1 MDRAAARRKPLSLIA
16 TFVLSAAA
24 FAQAPAAA
32 PPSAKDEAI
41 PSLRDAAVIVLR
53 HARVIDGT
61 GAPVRE
67 NQSLLIE
74 GGKIRVVENDDAVK
88 VPENAQTLDMSGKSV
103 LPGLVM
109 LHEHL
114 MFTEPIGLTHAV
126 DFSFPR
132 LYLAFGVTTMRTAG
146 TDFPQMELN
155 LKRRIDAG
163 SMPGPEIFIT
173 SPYFSGEGDPF
184 LGAMIMKTPEE
195 ARRAV
200 RFWGGEGF
208 TWFKAYQWIPKD
220 VLAALIDEAHHLGL
234 RVTAHLRSVSCH
246 DAAEMG
252 IDNIEHGCFPST
264 DKLEDD
270 LNGPRTRDLVSTLVQ
285 KGVVL
290 TATPT
295 NGRKPFSDFALEM
308 LDPSARERI
317 SSEIARLKS
326 PPPATAGDAIDSSY
340 AHLLNAFAKAG
351 GRLVLGSDAGGGG
364 TVLAGTGDDDAIENM
379 VRMGFPPL
387 QVIRIATLEGAR
399 FLGVEGRTGSIAA
412 GKEADLLVVRGNP
425 VEHISDIENVEMV
438 FSNGIA
444 YDPKTLIAKVKG
456 EVGWR

>member
-1 MDRAAARRKPLSLIA
+1 MDRAAARHKPLFLIA
-16 TFVLSAAA
+16 TFALSAAA
-24 FAQAPAAA
+24 LAQAPAAA

-61 GAPVRE
+61 GAPARE
-67 NQSLLIE
+67 NQTLIIE
-74 GGKIRVVENDDAVK
+74 GGKIRVVENDDTVK
-88 VPENAQTLDMSGKSV
+88 VPQSAHTLDMSGKSV
-103 LPGLVM
+103 LPGFVM

-132 LYLAFGVTTMRTAG
+132 LYLAFGVTTLRTAG

-163 SMPGPEIFIT
+163 LMPGPEIFVT

-184 LGAMIMKTPEE
+184 LGAMIIKTPEE

-200 RFWGGEGF
+200 RFWAGEGF
-208 TWFKAYQWIPKD
+208 TWFKAYQWVRKD
-220 VLAALIDEAHHLGL
+220 VLAALINEAHQLGV
-234 RVTAHLRSVSCH
+234 RVTAHLRSVSCR

-252 IDNIEHGCFPST
+252 IDNIEHGCFPFT

-270 LNGPRTRDLVSTLVQ
+270 LNGRRTKDLVSTLIQ
-285 KGVVL
+285 KGVAL

-295 NGRKPFSDFALEM
+295 NGRKPLSDFALEM

-317 SSEIARLKS
+317 SREMARLKS
-326 PPPATAGDAIDSSY
+326 PPPPAAAIDSPYS
-340 AHLLNAFAKAG
+340 HLLTAFVKAG

-364 TVLAGTGDDDAIENM
+364 TVLAGTGDDEAIENM
-379 VRMGFPPL
+379 VSMGFPPL
-387 QVIRIATLEGAR
+387 QVIRMATLDGAR

-425 VEHISDIENVEMV
+425 AEHISDIENVEMV
-438 FSNGIA
+438 
-444 YDPKTLIAKVKG
+444 
-456 EVGWR
+456 

>member
-1 MDRAAARRKPLSLIA
+1 MDRAAARGRPLFLIA
-16 TFVLSAAA
+16 LFVLSAAA
-24 FAQAPAAA
+24 FAQGPTA

-41 PSLRDAAVIVLR
+41 PSLRDADVIVLR

-61 GAPVRE
+61 GAPAKE
-67 NQSLLIE
+67 NQTLIIE
-74 GGKIRVVENDDAVK
+74 GGKIRVVENDDTVK
-88 VPENAQTLDMSGKSV
+88 VPQNAHTLDMSGKSV
-103 LPGLVM
+103 LPGFVM

-132 LYLAFGVTTMRTAG
+132 LYLAFGVTTLRTAG

-163 SMPGPEIFIT
+163 LMPGPEIFVT

-184 LGAMIMKTPEE
+184 LGAMIIKTPEE

-200 RFWGGEGF
+200 RFWAGEGF
-208 TWFKAYQWIPKD
+208 TWFKAYQWVRKD
-220 VLAALIDEAHHLGL
+220 VLAALINEAHQLGV
-234 RVTAHLRSVSCH
+234 RVTAHLRSVSCRE
-246 DAAEMG
+246 AAEMG
-252 IDNIEHGCFPST
+252 IDNIEHGCFAFT

-270 LNGPRTRDLVSTLVQ
+270 LNGPRTEDLVRMLVE

-295 NGRKPFSDFALEM
+295 NGRKPLSDFALEM

-317 SSEIARLKS
+317 SSEMARLKS
-326 PPPATAGDAIDSSY
+326 PPPPIAGAYS
-340 AHLLNAFAKAG
+340 HLLTAFVKAG

-364 TVLAGTGDDDAIENM
+364 TVLAGTGDDEAIENLAG
-379 VRMGFPPL
+379 MGFPPL
-387 QVIRIATLEGAR
+387 QVIRIATLDGAR
-399 FLGVEGRTGSIAA
+399 FLGVESRTGSIAA
-412 GKEADLLVVRGNP
+412 GKEADLLIVRGNP
-425 VEHISDIENVEMV
+425 DEHISDIENVEMV
-438 FSNGIA
+438 FSNGIP